1 MGGTPSQDAAA
12 QRIKEAI
19 ERRKFEERSR
29 HAAEAG
35 RKAEMKDYVKSI
47 FKK

>member
-1 MGGTPSQDAAA
+1 MGGTTTRDAEA
-12 QRIKEAI
+12 QRIKEMI

>member
-1 MGGTPSQDAAA
+1 MGGTASSNAEA
-12 QRIKEAI
+12 QRIKEAT
-19 ERRKFEERSR
+19 ERRKFEERSQ